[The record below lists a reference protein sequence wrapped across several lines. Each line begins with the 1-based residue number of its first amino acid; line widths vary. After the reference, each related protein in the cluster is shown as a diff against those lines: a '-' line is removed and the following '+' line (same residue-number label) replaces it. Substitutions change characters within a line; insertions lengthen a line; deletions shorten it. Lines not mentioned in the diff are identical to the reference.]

1 MPASHN
7 NNSVSPRAFGAPP
20 RAAGAPA
27 DNDDPMDILRCL
39 LFAGTVTLVIALVV
53 RATGALY
60 DGSSSSE
67 EKKNDYAVEWLLL
80 GLALGRGVL
89 LYAEARGP
97 KGPHHHQH

>member
-7 NNSVSPRAFGAPP
+7 NNSVSPRASGAPP
-20 RAAGAPA
+20 RAFGAPA

-53 RATGALY
+53 RATRALD